1 MCLSDGDCST
11 ADTGPVSQSGDG
23 AHLSGLGYRE
33 GSMAWSVPRAEN
45 SCWNDEPKPQCRRV
59 NFMGSVVHVPSQ
71 EAFLLH
77 EACWSLLRRVY
88 GQKAVPLARLLNVC
102 KSLCSLSCTRINWG
116 HSYGGMLDI
125 SGRGGLHYSVT
136 RRHETWRPMIQ
147 NPFPDVNRTWTL
159 ALQRATRPKGS
170 VNRKASKPC
179 PIKRAKSRSEG
190 VSCLDRLPL
199 DIWIEICAY
208 LKVHDCLQLR
218 FISRRL
224 STFMQSSHFWTLKIK
239 SEEFEF
245 AFELHELEP
254 SKFDNA
260 RLLHRLICI
269 QRATSLHNRARIWG
283 LARCLKG
290 ILDLSEPDT
299 TTMVNNPSDPVGLD
313 WVKLRWSI
321 KPPNSGQEYAKGC
334 QILYTQRVILTGHLR
349 QITVSSIDMEDT
361 VYITGL
367 KLSFDDGTSTQLG
380 YRSQDNSSTDVVAF
394 GGFVVAVGTTGI
406 HGLQIIDNRSDST
419 KWFGSNRRCPQTRKL
434 KSEKEIV
441 GIKAFFDVSI
451 LSGLASC
458 LRPELMAG

>member
-1 MCLSDGDCST
+1 
-11 ADTGPVSQSGDG
+11 
-23 AHLSGLGYRE
+23 
-33 GSMAWSVPRAEN
+33 
-45 SCWNDEPKPQCRRV
+45 
-59 NFMGSVVHVPSQ
+59 
-71 EAFLLH
+71 
-77 EACWSLLRRVY
+77 
-88 GQKAVPLARLLNVC
+88 
-102 KSLCSLSCTRINWG
+102 
-116 HSYGGMLDI
+116 
-125 SGRGGLHYSVT
+125 
-136 RRHETWRPMIQ
+136 
-147 NPFPDVNRTWTL
+147 
-159 ALQRATRPKGS
+159 
-170 VNRKASKPC
+170 
-179 PIKRAKSRSEG
+179 
-190 VSCLDRLPL
+190 
-199 DIWIEICAY
+199 
-208 LKVHDCLQLR
+208 
-218 FISRRL
+218 
-224 STFMQSSHFWTLKIK
+224 MQSSHFWTLIIK

-245 AFELHELEP
+245 AFELHDLEP

-313 WVKLRWSI
+313 WGKLHWSI

-349 QITVSSIDMEDT
+349 QITVSSINMEDT
-361 VYITGL
+361 VHITGL

-458 LRPELMAG
+458 LPPELMAG